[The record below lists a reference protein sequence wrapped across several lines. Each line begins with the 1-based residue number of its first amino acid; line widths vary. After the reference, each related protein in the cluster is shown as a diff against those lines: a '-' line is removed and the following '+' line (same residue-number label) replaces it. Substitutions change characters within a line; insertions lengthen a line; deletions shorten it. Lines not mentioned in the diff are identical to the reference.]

1 MKRTMFVFLILLIAA
16 GSGLLFAKGGAD
28 VPENALVAKEVKAAP
43 KMDGKL
49 DDAWQLAKSLEIPV
63 EVADYAH
70 FAEMYRGNKYDVTLR
85 AMHTDTLR
93 AMHTDTDLY
102 MFVQWTGDESLSDD
116 RQSWYFNDEAGK
128 WMQKPKKAPDDYTPP
143 GYEDKFAFLWEIE
156 SDKFAA
162 EGGSIFCHEEF
173 KHANYPDELMDI
185 WHWKLVRTAPV
196 HQLDDKKLVYID
208 ENGEGPKF
216 DGRKSDAGTSSYSD
230 NKQTL
235 EINGVEMTL
244 PLLWIP
250 GETAYSYIMNEEPK
264 ARQIVGMD
272 ENMNLVDEDG
282 NILTKE
288 NFMLGSDMLIPSI
301 KGIKPATGSR
311 GDVTVYE
318 FYDTASKTW
327 NLEIQR
333 KLANGN
339 DDDVQFDDFEKMYNF
354 SISVFDNAAIAHA
367 TPEGITGKAYTL
379 VFQ

>member
-1 MKRTMFVFLILLIAA
+1 MKMKKTIFVILVLLIAA
-16 GSGLLFAKGGAD
+16 GSGMLFARGGSD
-28 VPENALVAKEVKAAP
+28 IPEDALVAKQVKSAP
-43 KMDGKL
+43 ELDGRL

-70 FAEMYRGNKYDVTLR
+70 FAELYRGKEYEVTLR
-85 AMHTDTLR
+85 AMY
-93 AMHTDTDLY
+93 TDTDLY

-116 RQSWYFNDEAGK
+116 RQSWYYNDDAGK
-128 WMQKPKKAPDDYTPP
+128 WMQKPKKEPDEYTPP

-156 SDKFAA
+156 SKDFLA
-162 EGGSIFCHEEF
+162 EGGSIFCHEAF
-173 KHANYPDELMDI
+173 KHATYPDELMDI

-196 HQLDDKKLVYID
+196 HQLDDKYLVYAD
-208 ENGEGPKF
+208 ESDEDASLN
-216 DGRKSDAGTSSYSD
+216 GRKSDEGSGAYSD

-235 EINGVEMTL
+235 TVDGVEMTL

-250 GETAYSYIMNEEPK
+250 GETGYSYILDGNSA

-272 ENMNLVDEDG
+272 ENMNLIDEDG
-282 NILTKE
+282 TILTKE
-288 NFMLGSDMLIPSI
+288 DFMLGSDKLIPSI
-301 KGIKPATGSR
+301 KGVKPATDSR

-318 FYDTASKTW
+318 YYDTAAKTW
-327 NLEIQR
+327 NLEIKR
-333 KLANGN
+333 KLATGN
-339 DDDVQFDDFEKMYNF
+339 ADDVQFDDLEKMYNF

>member
-1 MKRTMFVFLILLIAA
+1 MKKTMFMLLILLIAA

-28 VPENALVAKEVKAAP
+28 VPENALVAKEVKSAP

-49 DDAWQLAKSLEIPV
+49 DDAWQLATSLEIPV
-63 EVADYAH
+63 EVADYAE
-70 FAEMYRGNKYDVTLR
+70 FAEMYHGNEYDVTMR
-85 AMHTDTLR
+85 AMY
-93 AMHTDTDLY
+93 TDTDLY

-116 RQSWYFNDEAGK
+116 RQSWYFNDVAGK
-128 WMQKPKKAPDDYTPP
+128 WMQKPKKAPDEYTPP

-156 SDKFAA
+156 SDKFAE

-173 KHANYPDELMDI
+173 KHTNYPDELMDV

-196 HQLDDKKLVYID
+196 HQLDDKKLVFVD
-208 ENGEGPKF
+208 ADGEGPKF
-216 DGRKSDAGTSSYSD
+216 NGRKSDAGTSSYSD

-250 GETAYSYIMNEEPK
+250 GETSYSYIMNEEPK

-282 NILTKE
+282 TVLTKE
-288 NFMLGSDMLIPSI
+288 DFMLGSDMLIPSI

-339 DDDVQFDDFEKMYNF
+339 ADDVQFDDLEKMYNF
-354 SISVFDNAAIAHA
+354 SISVFDDAAIAHA
-367 TPEGITGKAYTL
+367 TPEGINGKAYTL